1 MASYTPLFDSLT
13 KGTLCGKWPDIGLW
27 PLVLSMAD
35 RYGVVDVTHQ
45 YIATVSG
52 LELGEVV
59 ACMDRFCQPDPLS
72 RSQDND
78 GRRLVCL
85 EEHRNWGWRIVN
97 HGKYAEKARL
107 IHKNARDVESGKAAE
122 RKRAER
128 AASADVPRC
137 PPESPSQAQAQAQ
150 AQTEE
155 KKGKA
160 RKRATP
166 LDLSPL
172 PPDLDPKT
180 LEDFRGM
187 RERMR
192 APLTDT
198 AVSRLASELE
208 RCRDA
213 GFPPTEAM
221 GVAVEHGWKTVKL
234 DWLQNRARKRKAE
247 STTDHNRQALAE
259 FLGGTH

>member
-85 EEHRNWGWRIVN
+85 EQHRSWGWRIVN

-137 PPESPSQAQAQAQ
+137 PPASPSQAQAQAQ
-150 AQTEE
+150 AQ
-155 KKGKA
+155 KKKKTGAYAPRPSVSEVAEYISSRGSKVDPQQFVDFYESNGWKVGKNPM
-160 RKRATP
+160 KDWRAAVRTWEQRNET
-166 LDLSPL
+166 DQ
-172 PPDLDPKT
+172 
-180 LEDFRGM
+180 RGM
-187 RERMR
+187 ARNGRGETVDDKLR
-192 APLTDT
+192 
-198 AVSRLASELE
+198 RLRGDGKPRVGEP
-208 RCRDA
+208 D
-213 GFPPTEAM
+213 G
-221 GVAVEHGWKTVKL
+221 GVRGSVLPGVWGRT
-234 DWLQNRARKRKAE
+234 
-247 STTDHNRQALAE
+247 
-259 FLGGTH
+259 